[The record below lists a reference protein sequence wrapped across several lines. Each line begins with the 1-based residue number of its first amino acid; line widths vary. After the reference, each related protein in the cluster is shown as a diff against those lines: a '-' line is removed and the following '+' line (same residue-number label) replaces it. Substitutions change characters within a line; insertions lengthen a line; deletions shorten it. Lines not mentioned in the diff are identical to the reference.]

1 MEKPKLRMNVVN
13 RRFTFQVD
21 YRDRESEIITIE
33 AESVDAASLKLPPE
47 RFYTCLLSNEP
58 VEAAA
63 NE

>member
-1 MEKPKLRMNVVN
+1 MEKPKLRTNVVN

-33 AESVDAASLKLPPE
+33 AESVDAASLKLPPD
-47 RFYTCLLSNEP
+47 RFYTRLLSNEP
-58 VEAAA
+58 VEAAE

>member
-1 MEKPKLRMNVVN
+1 MEKPKLRTNVVN

-33 AESVDAASLKLPPE
+33 AESVDAASLKLPSD

-58 VEAAA
+58 VEDAE

>member
-1 MEKPKLRMNVVN
+1 MEKPKLRTNVIN

-33 AESVDAASLKLPPE
+33 AESIKAASLKLPHD
-47 RFYTCLLSNEP
+47 RFYTCLLSSEP
-58 VEAAA
+58 MEAAE

>member
-1 MEKPKLRMNVVN
+1 MEKPKLRTNVVN

-33 AESVDAASLKLPPE
+33 AESVVAASLKLPPD
-47 RFYTCLLSNEP
+47 RFYTCLLSYEP
-58 VEAAA
+58 VEAAE